1 MMLKLAITNIK
12 HKNEKCLLNAS
23 FCRMFFP
30 RPRGTRYMHTRPLI
44 TSIGE
49 ALVDFV
55 STSAGPLSRSV
66 AFIKALGGEGANVA
80 VGLARLG
87 SRSAFV
93 GKVGD
98 DPFGRFL
105 VDELRRSGVE
115 TSGVVFDRRF
125 KTRLAFVSLARDG
138 ERDFA
143 FWEKVPA
150 GEQLR
155 TSDIQITRLR
165 SSRIVNIAAL
175 LLPKQPARTTAFAI
189 ADEALRAG
197 SIVAFDANI
206 RRALWASAAEAQ
218 RVMRQM
224 IRRSTILRLNQDEAH
239 FLTGRKEQEAQAAA
253 ARSLGPSLVAITL
266 GARGSY
272 FQSASASGFVPGF
285 RVKAVDTTGC
295 GDAFFAGLLHRLAQ
309 SKRPVGDL
317 SREEL
322 TSMCAFANAVG
333 ALTALRRGGAAAI
346 PTMPT
351 VVKFLAKN
359 AFHDR

>member
-1 MMLKLAITNIK
+1 
-12 HKNEKCLLNAS
+12 
-23 FCRMFFP
+23 
-30 RPRGTRYMHTRPLI
+30 MHTRPLI

-55 STSAGPLSRSV
+55 STTAGPLSRSG
-66 AFIKALGGEGANVA
+66 AFIKVLGGEGANVA

-93 GKVGD
+93 GKVGE

-105 VDELRRSGVE
+105 VDELGRSGVE

-155 TSDIQITRLR
+155 TSDIPMTLLR
-165 SSRIVNIAAL
+165 SSRIVNLAAL

-189 ADEALRAG
+189 AEEALRAG

-206 RRALWASAAEAQ
+206 RLTLWKSPAEAK
-218 RVMRQM
+218 RVLLRM
-224 IRRSTILRLNQDEAH
+224 IRRSTILRLNQDEAQ
-239 FLTGRKEQEAQAAA
+239 FLTGRKNVENAAA
-253 ARSLGPSLVAITL
+253 VLRDLGPSLVAVTR
-266 GARGSY
+266 GGQGSY
-272 FQSASASGFVPGF
+272 FQTASAHGFVRGF
-285 RVKAVDTTGC
+285 TVKAVDTTGC
-295 GDAFFAGLLHRLAQ
+295 GDAFFAGLLHCLAQ

-317 SREEL
+317 SMEEL

-333 ALTALRRGGAAAI
+333 ALTALKRGGAAAI
-346 PTMPT
+346 PSHA
-351 VVKFLAKN
+351 VVERFFKK
-359 AFHDR
+359 HHH